1 MPGTYSGY
9 GGVVSDTS
17 SLPSSNLW
25 HQVDADLERRGLWT
39 EEWEDFSRIPIAA
52 EPTTEADYGPIKLFS
67 SAGATFLPIDA
78 EGGIFQVVEAD
89 TNTGLHIASQRQ
101 PFKII
106 QGAGQL
112 VYEAR
117 VKVADITA
125 ASNLFV
131 GMMDS
136 TAMSAIIPITAG
148 GVTSSH
154 NMVGFFGGELDI
166 LGEVATT
173 YTANA
178 VTMVEVKAD
187 AFTMVNDTWI
197 KMGMVFNRKNDNLL
211 EFFVNGNVLPDTKA
225 IPSAAGTDFP
235 NDVRLGWV
243 MANLAGA
250 GAVDASIDWIRVAQ
264 KRVTT

>member
-9 GGVVSDTS
+9 SGVVSDTS
-17 SLPSSNLW
+17 SLPSSALW
-25 HQVDADLERRGLWT
+25 HQVDADLEKRGLWT
-39 EEWEDFSRIPIAA
+39 EAWENFDHVPIAA
-52 EPTTEADYGPIKLFS
+52 EPTTTADYGTMRLFS
-67 SAGATFLPIDA
+67 DSGATFLQKDD
-78 EGGIFQVVEAD
+78 EGSIFSIVEA
-89 TNTGLHIASQRQ
+89 TSNEGLSIAQLHQ

-106 QGAGQL
+106 QGAGTL

-117 VKVADITA
+117 VKVASITV

-131 GMMDS
+131 GMLDS
-136 TAMSAIIPITAG
+136 TAMTAIIPITAG
-148 GVTSSH
+148 GVTSDN
-154 NMVGFFGGELDI
+154 NMVGFFGGEADI

-173 YTANA
+173 YTADG

-187 AFTMVNDTWI
+187 AFTMVADTWI

-225 IPSAAGTDFP
+225 IPAAAGTDFP
-235 NDVRLGWV
+235 NDVRLGWCI
-243 MANLAGA
+243 ATLGGA
-250 GAVDASIDWIRVAQ
+250 GAVDTDIDWIRVAQ

>member
-9 GGVVSDTS
+9 SGVVSDKS
-17 SLPSSNLW
+17 ALPSSALW
-25 HQVDADLERRGLWT
+25 HQVDADLNKRGLWT
-39 EEWEDFSRIPIAA
+39 EEWQDFVRIPIAA
-52 EPTTEADYGPIKLFS
+52 EPTTTADYGPIKLFS
-67 SAGATFLPIDA
+67 DSGATFLELDA
-78 EGGIFQVVEAD
+78 EGGIFNFVEA
-89 TNTGLHIASQRQ
+89 TSNEGLSIASLHQ

-106 QGAGQL
+106 QGAGTL
-112 VYEAR
+112 VFEAR
-117 VKVADITA
+117 VKVASITV

-131 GMMDS
+131 GMLDS
-136 TAMSAIIPITAG
+136 TAMTAVIPITAG

-154 NMVGFFGGELDI
+154 NMVGFFGGEADI

-173 YTANA
+173 YTANS

-187 AFTMVNDTWI
+187 AFLMEADTWI
-197 KMGMVFNRKNDNLL
+197 KMGMVFNRKGDNLL

-235 NDVRLGWV
+235 NDVRLGWII
-243 MANLAGA
+243 ATLGGA
-250 GAVDASIDWIRVAQ
+250 GAVDTDVDWIRCAQ